1 MFSVSAS
8 LQESCDALISFYY
21 YVRHFE
27 EENTF
32 GTFLCLYVFL
42 MCLKTLGCT

>member
-8 LQESCDALISFYY
+8 LQEFCDALISFYY

-27 EENTF
+27 EESTF
-32 GTFLCLYVFL
+32 GTFLCLSVFL
-42 MCLKTLGCT
+42 MGSKTLGCT